1 MSELNTHKIKRIAN
15 LIVSE
20 YPDKFSSDFEAN
32 KKSLDGLLAFPSKNM
47 RNKAAGYITR
57 IAKRAEGEPAEA
69 ELGAVA
75 ETEELQQEQGLA
87 QETQPINQKTEETS
101 AKEVAAENKPKK
113 TRKTKKKD
121 SEKTEENAGKSV
133 SNESNNNMQPT
144 NQNAE
149 TQSVSNE
156 SNNNDA
162 KKDDNTP
169 G

>member
-1 MSELNTHKIKRIAN
+1 LSELNTHKIKRIAN

-32 KKSLDGLLAFPSKNM
+32 KKSLDELLAFPSKNM

-75 ETEELQQEQGLA
+75 ETEEIQQEQGLA
-87 QETQPINQKTEETS
+87 HDAQPLNQKTEETS
-101 AKEVAAENKPKK
+101 PKDMTAENKPKK
-113 TRKTKKKD
+113 TRKTKKKN
-121 SEKTEENAGKSV
+121 SEKIEENTGKSV
-133 SNESNNNMQPT
+133 SNESNDHVEGPSQSV
-144 NQNAE
+144 E
-149 TQSVSNE
+149 TQNVSSE
-156 SNNNDA
+156 SNNNDT
-162 KKDDNTP
+162 KKDKNAP